1 MSDDSVMIVAAEA
14 SSAAFAVRLLES
26 WKKTRPNIRVFGVG
40 SSEMESLGFE
50 RLGKSEEM
58 AVVGAAEIITH
69 YKHLKAVFN
78 RLVEEA
84 AKRRPRVVVVMDYPE
99 FNLMLSKK
107 LHRLGIPVVYYI
119 SPQIW
124 AWRQGRVKTI
134 QRYCKK
140 VFLLFPFEK
149 KFYDRHQVTSE
160 FVGHPVLDELDPTL
174 FDEARRL
181 ENRRRCGIE
190 DKDIVLGLMPGS
202 RRLELKQHFAIQ
214 LEVARILMK
223 KHSQMKLLILCA
235 PSFSRED
242 LLPYLEDFGFPYII
256 QKDDP
261 LRMINLTD
269 LVLVASGTA
278 TLMVG
283 LLRKPMV
290 IMYKMKWLT
299 GWIARI
305 LVRGTKFFGLVNLI
319 LDREVVPERWQ
330 AQASPSILAHELD
343 RYLVDPGY
351 RQQVIQDLSKL
362 PQYLG
367 EKGATDRV
375 VKSLEE
381 FFVEKQPESKS

>member
-1 MSDDSVMIVAAEA
+1 MNSQSVMIVAAEA
-14 SSAAFAVRLLES
+14 SSAAFAIRLLES
-26 WKKTRPNIRVFGVG
+26 WKKHGRNIHAFGVG
-40 SSEMESLGFE
+40 SQDMENLGFE

-58 AVVGAAEIITH
+58 AVVGAAEIISQFRL
-69 YKHLKAVFN
+69 LKSVFD

-84 AKRRPRVVVVMDYPE
+84 ARRRPRVVIVMDYPE

-107 LHRLGIPVVYYI
+107 LHALGIPVVYYI

-134 QRYCKK
+134 RKYCRK

-149 KFYDRHQVTSE
+149 KFYDTHQVNSE
-160 FVGHPVLDELDPTL
+160 FVGHPVLDELDPKL
-174 FDEARRL
+174 FDEEHRL
-181 ENRRRCGIE
+181 NSRRRCGIQ
-190 DKDIVLGLMPGS
+190 DSDIVLGLMPGS
-202 RRLELKQHFAIQ
+202 RRMELKQHMAIQ
-214 LEVARILMK
+214 LEVARILMR
-223 KHSQMKLLILCA
+223 KHDNLKILILCA
-235 PSFSRED
+235 PTFSRED

-269 LVLVASGTA
+269 IVLVASGTA

-283 LLRKPMV
+283 LLKKPMV

-299 GWIARI
+299 GLIAKL
-305 LVRGTKFFGLVNLI
+305 LVRGTRFFGLVNLI

-330 AQASPSILAHELD
+330 TQVEPASLAQELEK
-343 RYLVDPGY
+343 YLLDPEY
-351 RQQVIQDLSKL
+351 RKRVVQDLGQLQQS
-362 PQYLG
+362 LG
-367 EKGATDRV
+367 DRGATERV

-381 FFVEKQPESKS
+381 YFI